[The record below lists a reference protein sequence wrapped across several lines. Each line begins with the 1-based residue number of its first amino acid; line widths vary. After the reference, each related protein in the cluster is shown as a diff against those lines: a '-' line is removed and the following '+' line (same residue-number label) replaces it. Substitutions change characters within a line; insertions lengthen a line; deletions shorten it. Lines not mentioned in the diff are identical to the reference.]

1 MIRITKT
8 VKHLIII
15 NVLFFLAKYAFASSV
30 NLNALLGM
38 HFPLGDVFKPWQVLT
53 SMFMHADE
61 RHLLFNMIGLL
72 FFGSAVEQVW
82 GAKKFLFVYFSAG
95 LGAVA
100 LHTGVTFLDYQMN
113 LAPILNEL
121 NFSGDVLARIGGI
134 DSVTTKDG
142 NFVYSSQVLWS
153 KMQEFLTTS
162 QLETINAN
170 RAIEEA
176 VFHFNI
182 FCNRPL
188 IGASGGLMGIMVA
201 FAMLFPEAVLFPIPI
216 KAKFYV
222 PILIALDLFGG
233 FTGASIFGQGNIAHW
248 AHIGG
253 ALTAFLM
260 ILYWKKNQFNKHRWN

>member
-15 NVLFFLAKYAFASSV
+15 NVLFFLAKYAFASTV

-38 HFPLGDVFKPWQVLT
+38 HFPLGDVFKPWQVIT
-53 SMFMHADE
+53 SIFMHADE
-61 RHLLFNMIGLL
+61 SHLLFNMIGLL

-95 LGAVA
+95 IGAVA
-100 LHTGVTFLDYQMN
+100 LHTGISYIDYQLN

-121 NFSGDVLARIGGI
+121 SLSRDVLSQIGGI
-134 DSVTTKDG
+134 DSLTTKDG
-142 NFVYSSQVLWS
+142 DLVYSSQVLWS
-153 KMQEFLTTS
+153 KMQGFLTAS
-162 QLETINAN
+162 QLETIDAKNALE
-170 RAIEEA
+170 AI
-176 VFHFNI
+176 FNFNI
-182 FCNRPL
+182 YCNRPL

-233 FTGASIFGQGNIAHW
+233 FTGASIFGRGNIAHW

-260 ILYWKKNQFNKHRWN
+260 ILYWKKNQFNHNRWG